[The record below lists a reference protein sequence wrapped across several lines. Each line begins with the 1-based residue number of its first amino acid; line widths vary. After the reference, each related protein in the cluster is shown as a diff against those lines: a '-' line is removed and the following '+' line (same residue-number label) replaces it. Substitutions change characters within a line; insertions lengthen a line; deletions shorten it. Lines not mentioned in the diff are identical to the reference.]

1 MHDKMQ
7 PDGPL
12 ILVAEDDRALRDLLD
27 SLLTDE
33 GYRVLTAADGVEALA
48 IGGRS
53 QPDVILLDLNLPLM
67 NGPELCRAYREGGG
81 EAPVVL
87 VTAADP
93 TLVAEAMDACVADAY
108 IGKPFDIEAVLAT
121 VARFVKS

>member
-1 MHDKMQ
+1 MHNKSQ
-7 PDGPL
+7 PDGPV
-12 ILVAEDDRALRDLLD
+12 ILVAEDDRALSELFD

-33 GYRVLTAADGVEALA
+33 GYRVMTAADGVEALA
-48 IGGRS
+48 IGERS
-53 QPDVILLDLNLPLM
+53 QPAVILLDLNLPRM
-67 NGPELCRAYREGGG
+67 NGPEFCRAYREGGG
-81 EAPVVL
+81 VAPIVL
-87 VTAADP
+87 ITAADP